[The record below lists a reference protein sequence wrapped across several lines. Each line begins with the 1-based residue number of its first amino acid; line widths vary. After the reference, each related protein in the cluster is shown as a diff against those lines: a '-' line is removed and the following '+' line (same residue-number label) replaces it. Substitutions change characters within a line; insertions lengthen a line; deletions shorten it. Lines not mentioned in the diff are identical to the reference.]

1 MIDKLVQLATS
12 KETDNHTLAIELMKG
27 QNIKASVVIDAAI
40 KAFAYEVF
48 AYAVNK
54 HLKDR
59 RRKVFTLCLFGKET
73 RFKVGIEIVI
83 AQTKWFEGVNFTYHS
98 EMYIYSWASYAYL
111 KDEKDVQ
118 LSYDWII
125 DILKEKK
132 KLLLGTSN
140 MLA

>member
-12 KETDNHTLAIELMKG
+12 NETDNHTLAIELMKG
-27 QNIKASVVIDAAI
+27 QNIKPSVVIDAAI

-59 RRKVFTLCLFGKET
+59 RKKVFTLCLFGKET
-73 RFKVGIEIVI
+73 RFKVCVEIAI
-83 AQTKWFEGVNFTYHS
+83 AHTKWFKGVNFTYHS
-98 EMYIYSWASYAYL
+98 ERMIYHKQHECLTLQYSW
-111 KDEKDVQ
+111 
-118 LSYDWII
+118 II
-125 DILKEKK
+125 EILERKK
-132 KLLLGTSN
+132 KLLLGTSK

>member
-12 KETDNHTLAIELMKG
+12 KETENYTLAIELIKG
-27 QNIKASVVIDAAI
+27 QNIKPSVVIDAAI

-59 RRKVFTLCLFGKET
+59 RKKVFTLCLFGKET
-73 RFKVGIEIVI
+73 IFKVGIEIVI
-83 AQTKWFEGVNFTYHS
+83 AQTKWFKGVNFTFHS
-98 EMYIYSWASYAYL
+98 HRFIYFKNAKL
-111 KDEKDVQ
+111 VQ

-125 DILKEKK
+125 GVLKEKK
-132 KLLLGTSN
+132 KLLLGRSN